1 MDDALASIANALSG
15 SIADSSM
22 IVSQIVP
29 ALLSSIL
36 ILITG
41 VVIAHIAGWV
51 VKKIIRFDAL
61 ETWFEDRGIYF
72 LSREID
78 VASWLA
84 AIVKWFILIIF
95 FVQALAVVNLDV
107 LRTLGERAV
116 FYSPVLIAALLIV
129 VIGWLIVRSARAK
142 IVHSKMPYRRQV
154 AAITEI
160 ILFYAVI
167 VTAMETAG
175 LKVTALVE
183 LMKIVLLV
191 IGITA
196 AIIVGIPIG
205 ISLRPEIEKI
215 IRDVR
220 KGSRKSRKE
229 P

>member
-129 VIGWLIVRSARAK
+129 VIGWLIVRSVRAK